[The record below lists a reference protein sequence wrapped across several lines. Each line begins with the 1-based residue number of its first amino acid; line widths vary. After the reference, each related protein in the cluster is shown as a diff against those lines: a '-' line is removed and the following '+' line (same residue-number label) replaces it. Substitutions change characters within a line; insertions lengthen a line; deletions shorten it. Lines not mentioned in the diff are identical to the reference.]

1 MGSQL
6 QQLKAK
12 LKTAGLSRSNSS
24 SSKKDR
30 KKDKRAHPDVRAK
43 RLAVRALPPP
53 ARLNSRRRLTRR

>member
-24 SSKKDR
+24 SSKDR

-43 RLAVRALPPP
+43 RLAVRL
-53 ARLNSRRRLTRR
+53 LQLSLS